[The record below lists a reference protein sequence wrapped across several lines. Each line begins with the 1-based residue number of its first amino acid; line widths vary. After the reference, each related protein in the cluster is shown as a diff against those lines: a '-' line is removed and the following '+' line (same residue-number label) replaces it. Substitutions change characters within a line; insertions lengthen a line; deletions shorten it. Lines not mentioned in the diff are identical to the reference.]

1 MNFQRGPIRVL
12 VTVASPLR
20 SLSSSVNLQNSY
32 SALQIHQLNRPE
44 DTHFRFIRHSLKRMV
59 ESKHSDHT
67 WVTEQASRV
76 ETDIKVS
83 SISKSIV
90 IDGSEV
96 SHDQP
101 HRANNTSDGSLGFV
115 ERSFSAAGAAVLSAI
130 LVNPLDVAKVCEN
143 VCPLSTLIL
152 GSNPC

>member
-1 MNFQRGPIRVL
+1 
-12 VTVASPLR
+12 
-20 SLSSSVNLQNSY
+20 
-32 SALQIHQLNRPE
+32 
-44 DTHFRFIRHSLKRMV
+44 MV

-101 HRANNTSDGSLGFV
+101 HRSTNTSDGSLDFV
-115 ERSFSAAGAAVLSAI
+115 ERGFSAAGAAVLSAI
-130 LVNPLDVAKVCEN
+130 LVNPLDVAKVCEC
-143 VCPLSTLIL
+143 VCSLSSLI
-152 GSNPC
+152 